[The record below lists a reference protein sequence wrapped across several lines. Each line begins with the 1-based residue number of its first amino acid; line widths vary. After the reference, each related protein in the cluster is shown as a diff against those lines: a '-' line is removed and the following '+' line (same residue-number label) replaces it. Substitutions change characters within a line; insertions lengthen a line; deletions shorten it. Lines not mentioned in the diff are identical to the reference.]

1 MSTFT
6 YSTAVPPKTISLMK
20 HFIGLDYKKPEKDGR
35 YEAYRNYFAGK
46 ENNSDW
52 EFLEKHQLIEQ
63 VGNDLY
69 RLSVSGIYCLQA
81 YLDIKISFRDKED
94 RPKGWVEVEG

>member
-6 YSTAVPPKTISLMK
+6 YSTAVPPGVISLMK
-20 HFIGLDYKKPEKDGR
+20 HFIGLDYKKPDKNGR

-46 ENNSDW
+46 EHSSDW
-52 EFLEKHQLIEQ
+52 EILEKHQLIEQ

-69 RLSVSGIYCLQA
+69 KLSLSGIYCLQA
-81 YLDIKISFRDKED
+81 CLDIKISFRDKGD
-94 RPKGWVEVEG
+94 CPKGWVEEE

>member
-6 YSTAVPPKTISLMK
+6 YSIAVPSRTVSLMK
-20 HFIGLDYKKPEKDGR
+20 HFIGLDYKKPDKNGR
-35 YEAYRNYFAGK
+35 YRAYRNYFAGK
-46 ENNSDW
+46 EHSSDW
-52 EFLEKHQLIEQ
+52 KFLEKHQLIEQ

-69 RLSVSGIYCLQA
+69 KLSLSGIYCLQA

-94 RPKGWVEVEG
+94 CPKGWVEVE

>member
-6 YSTAVPPKTISLMK
+6 HTVAVPPGTISLMK
-20 HFIGLDYKKPEKDGR
+20 HFIGLDYKKPDKNGR
-35 YEAYRNYFAGK
+35 YGAYRNYFAGK
-46 ENNSDW
+46 EHSSDW
-52 EFLEKHQLIEQ
+52 KFLEKHQLIEQ

-69 RLSVSGIYCLQA
+69 KLSLSGIYCLQA

-94 RPKGWVEVEG
+94 CPKGWVEEE

>member
-6 YSTAVPPKTISLMK
+6 HTVAVPPGTISLMK
-20 HFIGLDYKKPEKDGR
+20 HFIGLDYKKPDKNGR

-46 ENNSDW
+46 EHSSDW
-52 EFLEKHQLIEQ
+52 KILEKHQLIEQ

-69 RLSVSGIYCLQA
+69 KLSLSGIYCLQA
-81 YLDIKISFRDKED
+81 YLDIKISFRDKGD
-94 RPKGWVEVEG
+94 CPKGWVEEE

>member
-1 MSTFT
+1 MSTFA
-6 YSTAVPPKTISLMK
+6 YSTAVPPGTISLMK
-20 HFIGLDYKKPEKDGR
+20 HFIGLDYKKPDKNGR

-46 ENNSDW
+46 EHSLDW
-52 EFLEKHQLIEQ
+52 KFLEKHQLIEQ

-69 RLSVSGIYCLQA
+69 KLSLSGIYCLQA

-94 RPKGWVEVEG
+94 CPKGWVEVE

>member
-6 YSTAVPPKTISLMK
+6 YSTAVPSKTISLMK
-20 HFIGLDYKKPEKDGR
+20 HFIGLDYKKPDKNGR

-46 ENNSDW
+46 ENSADW
-52 EFLEKHQLIEQ
+52 EFLEKYQLIEQ

-69 RLSVSGIYCLQA
+69 RLSLSGIYCLQA

-94 RPKGWVEVEG
+94 RPKGWKEVE